1 MTVEPLAGWLRN
13 CRTQEETLEKKRM
26 GLDQIIE
33 FFVAT
38 DLDGQRPSGKT
49 PDESSVPARTA
60 VLPRWDSVVMR
71 A

>member
-1 MTVEPLAGWLRN
+1 
-13 CRTQEETLEKKRM
+13 M

-49 PDESSVPARTA
+49 FDRLFMLLLQFYLGAA
-60 VLPRWDSVVMR
+60 
-71 A
+71 